1 MSCLEPN
8 YLPNPTH
15 IGSRVENRCVYDTDF
30 SDNEVFIPQLKIS
43 IPISSIQI
51 VNDMLR
57 KGNILQY
64 KNNSSNL
71 TKNQRYSKIARGKWT
86 NRTKTWATQNQKYTN
101 PNTKF
106 LKRINVNTNT
116 TLSGF
121 PTNLPVTCTDDPS
134 ELTPDTTIVADG
146 GTLLCNSLE
155 NPCNGNSE
163 TFSSSS
169 FCNPT
174 TSSDVPGPI
183 TYLCYNT
190 SIQTYYPRQRF
201 TMNNSSN
208 KWPINAK
215 RLCRSA
221 NSLVSYDCSLASYV

>member
-1 MSCLEPN
+1 MACFSLYAKTN
-8 YLPNPTH
+8 TVNNRTW
-15 IGSRVENRCVYDTDF
+15 SRFQNRCITPELNITALDIYDNN
-30 SDNEVFIPQLKIS
+30 SIVSKEVKYNLPS
-43 IPISSIQI
+43 YA
-51 VNDMLR
+51 

-64 KNNSSNL
+64 KKNSSNL
-71 TKNQRYSKIARGKWT
+71 TKNQRYAQIAKGAWT

-101 PNTKF
+101 PNTSF
-106 LKRINVNTNT
+106 LKRINVITNT

-121 PTNLPVTCTDDPS
+121 PTNLRVTCSDNPS
-134 ELTPDTTIVADG
+134 VLTPDTTIIADG

-155 NPCNGNSE
+155 NPCNGNSV

-174 TSSDVPGPI
+174 TSSNVPGPI

-190 SIQTYYPRQRF
+190 SIQTYYPRQKF
-201 TMNNSSN
+201 TMNNSLN

-215 RLCRSA
+215 DLCRSA
-221 NSLVSYDCSLASYV
+221 NSLVSYDCYI